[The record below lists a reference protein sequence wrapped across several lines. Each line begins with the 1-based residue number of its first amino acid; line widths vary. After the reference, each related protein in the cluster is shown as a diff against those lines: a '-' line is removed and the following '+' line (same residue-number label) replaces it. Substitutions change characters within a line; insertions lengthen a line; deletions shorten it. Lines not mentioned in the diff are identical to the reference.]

1 MFCSLPKRRLR
12 CTNLPNPTARIGFF
26 IGSLAKRR
34 LRCTDLPNPT
44 ARIGFF
50 YAHLWPSDGCDAPIF
65 RIQPSGL
72 VSTPL
77 FRSLGKPRLRCTDL
91 PNPTVRI
98 GFHQH
103 LWILDQAT
111 APMHQSPQTQRPR
124 IGYFYYTHCVFWSL
138 PKWRLRCTNS
148 SKTNR
153 QDVRTCDNDSAY
165 LHIAPF
171 VLETENSF
179 SPPEFKFCSLS
190 SNYFYLFTGQILIKN
205 LFTHNL
211 PGGRVFSPRE
221 LGTHILPGGRV
232 FVLRELGTHILPK
245 GRVFLL
251 RSIQPR
257 LLYAKFIFSPFS
269 FRHLHLQ
276 GDGYLFWG
284 G

>member
-1 MFCSLPKRRLR
+1 LFFAKATAAMHQSPESNHQDWLLQWVLVQATAAMHRSSESNRQDWFLLRASSLGP
-12 CTNLPNPTARIGFF
+12 
-26 IGSLAKRR
+26 
-34 LRCTDLPNPT
+34 
-44 ARIGFF
+44 
-50 YAHLWPSDGCDAPIF
+50 WPSDGCDAPIF
-65 RIQPSGL
+65 LIQPSGL
-72 VSTPL
+72 VSTPR

-98 GFHQH
+98 GIF
-103 LWILDQAT
+103 
-111 APMHQSPQTQRPR
+111 
-124 IGYFYYTHCVFWSL
+124 GSL
-138 PKWRLRCTNS
+138 TKRRLRCTNLPKPNGQGLAS
-148 SKTNR
+148 STTRMLLLVLAKVTAAMHQFFQN
-153 QDVRTCDNDSAY
+153 QPPGCTHVWQWIGY

-171 VLETENSF
+171 VLEKENSF